1 MTSSEIEDMKA
12 LLRRMQAEDPGF
24 RVFGAD
30 HHKYRLGPT
39 LSESELQA
47 FEQQH
52 SITLPADFR
61 FFMEEAGNGGAIR
74 SSAPYISI
82 NAGAGPSCGVMP
94 LEEAVIGCDLS
105 KPFPLTEAVDVRA
118 IPGIERWGDE
128 EAFPGVLEICYHGCA
143 TFSYLVVSGPAYGT
157 VWITDLDLKNF
168 HCSHPSFE
176 SWYGAWM
183 KRLKEHAL
191 PRLAN
196 ERRIAGVEVGMTKAE
211 VIALCGGE
219 WKLKPYWGGKTF
231 LSFEHLSTEFVLS
244 EQEVVERIVTHSIQC

>member
-1 MTSSEIEDMKA
+1 
-12 LLRRMQAEDPGF
+12 MQAEDPGF

-30 HHKYRLGPT
+30 HHKYRLGPPLT
-39 LSESELQA
+39 ESELQA

-52 SITLPADFR
+52 SVTLPADFR
-61 FFMEEAGNGGAIR
+61 SFLKEAGNGGAIR
-74 SSAPYISI
+74 SSAHYIAI

-105 KPFPLTEAVDVRA
+105 KPFPLTEAVDVQA

-128 EAFPGVLEICYHGCA
+128 EEFPGILEICYHGCA
-143 TFSYLVVSGPAYGT
+143 TFSYLVVNGPAYGT

-176 SWYGAWM
+176 SWYGDWLR
-183 KRLKEHAL
+183 RLEEHAL

-211 VIALCGGE
+211 VIALSGGE
-219 WKLKPYWGGKTF
+219 WKQKPRLEKTTT
-231 LSFEHLSTEFVLS
+231 LSFNHLSTQFELD
-244 EQEVVERIVTHSIQC
+244 EQERVVWIFSHRIYC